1 MLSDFYAIS
10 SIFSSDLNWNISRRL
25 TYIYIYILIINY
37 IYPNRDS
44 KTPKYSILETPLVMV
59 LKKEYIGKCN
69 SSLFLY
75 WCSILNCTIN
85 MCQVVHLLMQLRVCS
100 DTRGI
105 WAKMAVYL
113 ILLRYRI
120 AIIVIFNRKRLV
132 FLRIRDAIDYIA
144 SHIASYVP
152 LLSWTHFIMD
162 SVALTNIFMDSCIVW
177 YTKDQI

>member
-1 MLSDFYAIS
+1 
-10 SIFSSDLNWNISRRL
+10 
-25 TYIYIYILIINY
+25 
-37 IYPNRDS
+37 
-44 KTPKYSILETPLVMV
+44 MV

-100 DTRGI
+100 DIRGI

-162 SVALTNIFMDSCIVW
+162 SVALTNIFMDSRNLSYNKAKYNFHLGEKRTLIRSWPLLYFIQWKLIVNITITNQPL
-177 YTKDQI
+177 YVE

>member
-1 MLSDFYAIS
+1 MSNKVPKYHKGFPTSLSMLSNFLCDLINIS
-10 SIFSSDLNWNISRRL
+10 WDLNYNISKRFIYL
-25 TYIYIYILIINY
+25 YIYII

-120 AIIVIFNRKRLV
+120 AIIVIFNRKKLV

-152 LLSWTHFIMD
+152 LLS
-162 SVALTNIFMDSCIVW
+162 
-177 YTKDQI
+177 